1 MGPAAKTWCFLS
13 RETQI
18 GLVHERRRLQRVLRR
33 LSLHVLPSQTP
44 QLVIDERSQFLERAG
59 ITTAPLLQELC
70 HFLRAGRS
78 NLTGVRSPDTAVKPF
93 RFAIHPSRSSKKL
106 CWSLINFSSVSCLSE
121 WEADRKSAKGMTHMN
136 KSVLY
141 RKIPL
146 KRTSPQ

>member
-44 QLVIDERSQFLERAG
+44 EFVIDEWSQLLKSAG
-59 ITTAPLLQELC
+59 ITMAPLLQELC
-70 HFLRAGRS
+70 YLLRVGRS
-78 NLTGVRSPDTAVKPF
+78 NFSGVRSPGTAIKPF
-93 RFAIHPSRSSKKL
+93 RFAIHPSRSSKK
-106 CWSLINFSSVSCLSE
+106 SLINFSSASCLSE
-121 WEADRKSAKGMTHMN
+121 WEADRKSAKGITNMN

-141 RKIPL
+141 RKIP
-146 KRTSPQ
+146 